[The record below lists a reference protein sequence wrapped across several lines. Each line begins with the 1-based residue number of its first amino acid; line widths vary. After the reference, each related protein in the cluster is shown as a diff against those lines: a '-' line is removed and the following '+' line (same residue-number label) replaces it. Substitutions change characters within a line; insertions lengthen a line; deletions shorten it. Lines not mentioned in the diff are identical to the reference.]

1 MNDSADNFNRDTFK
15 DVEALREENNRLR
28 DELRK
33 ANHLRDMAAD
43 GSRIPPASCAQ
54 TLSALEQAS
63 DELNTIFNL
72 SRVGMLLLDGNRRVI
87 RANPRVIEIFGYD
100 SIEEVIHQHASTA
113 HVSQE
118 DFLTFDLFYHS
129 VLKDKGEVSLEHR
142 FKGKDGSFF
151 WGSVAGKAVDSAT
164 PPDLDKGVLWIID
177 DVTEQHR
184 ARKELAQA
192 HEEMETFFNN
202 SMVGVVMLRGGRTVH
217 RANQRMADILRYD
230 SPRELEGRPVSQ
242 FHLSQDNCDEFGSMH
257 YDRLMKG
264 EVLQV
269 EYPLL
274 RKDGSTVVVE
284 ASGKAIDP
292 ANPPDLDK
300 GVVWILLDISQRKAT
315 EHKLIEMANI
325 DALTGVFSRRHF
337 MEVGQRE
344 LSIHRRRQR
353 PLSALMLDLDH
364 FKNIN
369 DAFGHA
375 MGDQALEHFAT
386 TCRNGMRTEDIIGRL
401 GGEEFAIILPDT
413 CIEEARMVAERI
425 RLAVQTAQPEN
436 GAELPAMTVSIGMT
450 AARRDDDMDSLL
462 KRADAALYEA
472 KKKGRN
478 RVTTAPKEDKP

>member
-1 MNDSADNFNRDTFK
+1 MNDSADNLNSETLK
-15 DVEALREENNRLR
+15 DVLALREENKRLR

-43 GSRIPPASCAQ
+43 GSGIPPASCVQA
-54 TLSALEQAS
+54 LSALEQAS

-72 SRVGMLLLDGNRRVI
+72 SRVGLLLMDGNRRVI
-87 RANPRVIEIFGYD
+87 RANPRAVEIFGYD
-100 SIEEVIHQHASTA
+100 DVEEAIHLHASSA

-118 DFLTFDLFYHS
+118 DYLTFELFYRS

-142 FKGKDGSFF
+142 FKRKDGSVF

-164 PPDLDKGVLWIID
+164 PPDLDKGVLWIVD
-177 DVTEQHR
+177 DVTEQRR
-184 ARKELAQA
+184 ARRELVQA

-202 SMVGVVMLRGGRTVH
+202 SMVGVVMLRGGRTIH
-217 RANQRMADILRYD
+217 RANQRMADILHYD
-230 SPRELEGRPVSQ
+230 SPRELEGHPVSQ
-242 FHLSQDNCDEFGSMH
+242 FHLSQDNYDEFGSMY
-257 YDRLMKG
+257 YDSLMKG

-269 EYPLL
+269 EYPLR
-274 RKDGSTVVVE
+274 RKDGSSVTVE

-300 GVVWILLDISQRKAT
+300 GVVWIFLDISQRKAA
-315 EHKLIEMANI
+315 ERKLIEMANI
-325 DALTGVFSRRHF
+325 DALTGVFNRRHF

-344 LSIHRRRQR
+344 LSIRRRHQR
-353 PLSALMLDLDH
+353 PLTALMLDLDH

-375 MGDQALEHFAT
+375 MGDRALEHFAT

-413 CIEEARMVAERI
+413 RIEEARMVAERI
-425 RLAVQTAQPEN
+425 RLAVQTAQPED
-436 GAELPAMTVSIGMT
+436 GTEIPAMTVSIGMT
-450 AARRDDDMDSLL
+450 AASRDDDMDALL

-472 KKKGRN
+472 KAKGRN
-478 RVTTAPKEDKP
+478 RVATAPLSDKA